1 MAYGNKGT
9 ASFVLQLKLDTTPA
23 DEAYLGKCMDAGCRI
38 YNTLIRHC
46 RRRIAALRQDRE
58 YRSLMDERR
67 SAGNSRRKEL
77 SSRLNSTVASYGLTK
92 AGLESFVKV
101 QQHRYRKYIHS
112 QTAQKIANSVWR
124 GVEKALYGD
133 GRQLHFRKAEDFRSL
148 EGKQNTTGIKYAD
161 GFVTTGGHI
170 IPVKRHKDDG
180 SAARA
185 YEEEALEHRIKYCRI
200 VRRPMGIKYHYYV
213 QLVLEGTSPIRHKI
227 GKGRAGLDIGT
238 STAAVVSEKK
248 CTLTVLGAG
257 IESIERKQRVLQRKM
272 DRSRRAANPGN
283 YNQDGTIKRGR
294 KKWKYSNNYRCLRMR
309 YRALCAKRTAA
320 LKQWQE
326 ETAKGIIS
334 QCDTLYVEQ
343 MAFKGLQQR
352 SKKTQAGKDGRPARK
367 KRFGRSIQSRAPAQ
381 FCAVLKRKLV
391 AAGGTYHEV
400 NTVTFR
406 ASQYNHETDTYRKKK
421 LSNRHCTIRGEWVQR
436 DLYSAFLLMNSDRS
450 LEHADR
456 SRCIAAFDTFL
467 QAHNTCISEIKNSGT
482 KVPRSFGFRAACR

>member
-170 IPVKRHKDDG
+170 ILVKRHKDDG

-185 YEEEALEHRIKYCRI
+185 YEEEALEHRIKYFRI

-227 GKGRAGLDIGT
+227 
-238 STAAVVSEKK
+238 
-248 CTLTVLGAG
+248 
-257 IESIERKQRVLQRKM
+257 
-272 DRSRRAANPGN
+272 ANPGN

-309 YRALCAKRTAA
+309 YKALCAKRTAA

-381 FCAVLKRKLV
+381 FCAALKRKLV

>member
-9 ASFVLQLKLDTTPA
+9 PSFVLQLKLDTTPA

-170 IPVKRHKDDG
+170 ILVKRHKDDG

-227 GKGRAGLDIGT
+227 
-238 STAAVVSEKK
+238 
-248 CTLTVLGAG
+248 
-257 IESIERKQRVLQRKM
+257 
-272 DRSRRAANPGN
+272 ANPGN

-309 YRALCAKRTAA
+309 YKALCAKRTAA

-381 FCAVLKRKLV
+381 FCAALKRKLV

>member
-170 IPVKRHKDDG
+170 ILVKRHKDDG

-227 GKGRAGLDIGT
+227 
-238 STAAVVSEKK
+238 
-248 CTLTVLGAG
+248 
-257 IESIERKQRVLQRKM
+257 
-272 DRSRRAANPGN
+272 ANPGN

-309 YRALCAKRTAA
+309 YKALCAKRTAA

-381 FCAVLKRKLV
+381 FCAALKRKLV

-450 LEHADR
+450 LEHTDR

>member
-9 ASFVLQLKLDTTPA
+9 PSFVLQLKLDTTPA

-227 GKGRAGLDIGT
+227 
-238 STAAVVSEKK
+238 
-248 CTLTVLGAG
+248 
-257 IESIERKQRVLQRKM
+257 
-272 DRSRRAANPGN
+272 ANPGN

-309 YRALCAKRTAA
+309 YKALCAKRTAA

-381 FCAVLKRKLV
+381 FCAALKRKLV

>member
-38 YNTLIRHC
+38 YNTMVRHC

-58 YRSLMDERR
+58 YRALMDERR
-67 SAGNSRRKEL
+67 LAGNRRGKEL

-124 GVEKALYGD
+124 GVEEALYGD

-257 IESIERKQRVLQRKM
+257 IESIERKQRLLQRKM

-283 YNQDGTIKRGR
+283 YNQDGTTFFVLFL
-294 KKWKYSNNYRCLRMR
+294 WC
-309 YRALCAKRTAA
+309 
-320 LKQWQE
+320 
-326 ETAKGIIS
+326 
-334 QCDTLYVEQ
+334 
-343 MAFKGLQQR
+343 
-352 SKKTQAGKDGRPARK
+352 RPDCN
-367 KRFGRSIQSRAPAQ
+367 FQ
-381 FCAVLKRKLV
+381 
-391 AAGGTYHEV
+391 
-400 NTVTFR
+400 
-406 ASQYNHETDTYRKKK
+406 
-421 LSNRHCTIRGEWVQR
+421 
-436 DLYSAFLLMNSDRS
+436 
-450 LEHADR
+450 
-456 SRCIAAFDTFL
+456 
-467 QAHNTCISEIKNSGT
+467 
-482 KVPRSFGFRAACR
+482 